1 MNESGWLRRILALL
15 IIVAL
20 ALFLWGIVTVLLI
33 LFAAVLFSILLSW
46 LASLT
51 GGALRIG
58 RAPALSLVLVLILS
72 ALGAAFWLFGSEISM
87 QLGDLATSLPQSFNK
102 IRAGLQSSQWGRLL
116 ISGFGPNIS
125 ISVSRITEI
134 VGSGA
139 ALVIA
144 FFLILFGG
152 IYLAA
157 EPELYRSGILELV
170 PPGHVSRAEQ
180 LLDVVGNALR
190 LWLLGQLFAMGVVGM
205 LSGLG
210 LWLLG
215 IPSAAALGLIAT
227 LAEFIPILGPIIG
240 AFPAV
245 IVAFGVGERMA
256 LYVILL
262 YFIIQQIE
270 SNLLIP
276 LIQERMVSLPPVL
289 TLFAAVTFG
298 LLFGLM
304 GLLLATPL
312 TVVGMVIVKMLY
324 VEQAL
329 GKPVNLPKGLSGSPP
344 TGPP

>member
-1 MNESGWLRRILALL
+1 
-15 IIVAL
+15 
-20 ALFLWGIVTVLLI
+20 
-33 LFAAVLFSILLSW
+33 
-46 LASLT
+46 
-51 GGALRIG
+51 
-58 RAPALSLVLVLILS
+58 
-72 ALGAAFWLFGSEISM
+72 
-87 QLGDLATSLPQSFNK
+87 
-102 IRAGLQSSQWGRLL
+102 
-116 ISGFGPNIS
+116 
-125 ISVSRITEI
+125 
-134 VGSGA
+134 
-139 ALVIA
+139 
-144 FFLILFGG
+144 
-152 IYLAA
+152 
-157 EPELYRSGILELV
+157 
-170 PPGHVSRAEQ
+170 
-180 LLDVVGNALR
+180 
-190 LWLLGQLFAMGVVGM
+190 M

-215 IPSAAALGLIAT
+215 IPSAAALELIAA

-312 TVVGMVIVKMLY
+312 TVVGMVIVKVLY
-324 VEQAL
+324 VEEGL
-329 GKPVNLPKGLSGSPP
+329 GKPVSLPKGLSGSPP
-344 TGPP
+344 TEPP